1 MPFYDLNV
9 PHDSDARNLSRT
21 IAFHAEL
28 GFTQIAIA
36 LSITGKI
43 PTTPPPVPLESI
55 TVPKSVSL
63 LTRLTL
69 HIHDP
74 SQNHRLAQLQSA
86 YNLIALRPT
95 TEKALGLCCNS
106 LECDLISLDFSV
118 RLGYPLRFKTVAS
131 ALQRGI
137 RFEICYS
144 PGITGGSDARRNLIG
159 GTAALIR
166 ATRGR
171 GIIISSEARSALGL
185 RGPWDVI
192 NLAVVWGIN
201 QERGKEAICE
211 EARKVLQLARLKRE
225 SYRGVVDIVFGGE
238 KVEDVAKNKDETRL
252 MNGTKRKAIDIS
264 GGVSQTEEAGNERTL
279 SKGQMKRL
287 KKQQRNAKLEGAEA
301 ASSEKDQ
308 SQPPAAM
315 PILHETLVAHGKT

>member
-9 PHDSDARNLSRT
+9 PHDSHVQNLSRT
-21 IAFHAEL
+21 LAFHAEL

-43 PTTPPPVPLESI
+43 PATPPLVPLESI

-74 SQNHRLAQLQSA
+74 SQNHRLTQLQSA
-86 YNLIALRPT
+86 YNLVALRPT

-106 LECDLISLDFSV
+106 LECDLISIDFSV
-118 RLGYPLRFKTVAS
+118 RLPFILKFKTVAS
-131 ALQRGI
+131 AIQRGV

-144 PGITGGSDARRNLIG
+144 PGITGGSDARRNLISG
-159 GTAALIR
+159 ATALIR

-171 GIIISSEARSALGL
+171 GIIISSEAKSALGL

-192 NLAVVWGIN
+192 NLAVVWGTS
-201 QERGKEAICE
+201 QERGKEALCE
-211 EARKVLQLARLKRE
+211 EARKVIQLARLKRE
-225 SYRGVVDIVFGGE
+225 SYRGVVDVVFGGE
-238 KVEDVAKNKDETRL
+238 KPEDVSKRNDETRL
-252 MNGTKRKAIDIS
+252 TNGVKRKAADIS
-264 GGVSQTEEAGNERTL
+264 VGVSHMEEVVEGKPL
-279 SKGQMKRL
+279 SKSQRKKL
-287 KKQQRNAKLEGAEA
+287 AKQQKARTEGAEA
-301 ASSEKDQ
+301 ALPGQDEI
-308 SQPPAAM
+308 PAGAM
-315 PILHETLVAHGKT
+315 PILHETLVAQAKT

>member
-1 MPFYDLNV
+1 MPFYDLNI
-9 PHDSDARNLSRT
+9 PYDSNVQTLSRT
-21 IAFHAEL
+21 LAFHAEL
-28 GFTQIAIA
+28 GFTQIAVA

-43 PTTPPPVPLESI
+43 PATPPPVPLNSI

-74 SQNHRLAQLQSA
+74 SQNHRLVQLQSA

-106 LECDLISLDFSV
+106 LECDLISLDFAV
-118 RLGYPLRFKTVAS
+118 RLPFILKFKTVAS

-144 PGITGGSDARRNLIG
+144 PGITGGSDARRNLISG
-159 GTAALIR
+159 ATALIR

-192 NLAVVWGIN
+192 NLAVVWGIS
-201 QERGKEAICE
+201 QERGKEAVCE
-211 EARKVLQLARLKRE
+211 EARKVVQLARLKRE
-225 SYRGVVDIVFGGE
+225 SYRGLVDVVFGGE
-238 KVEDVAKNKDETRL
+238 KAEDVPKSKDETRL
-252 MNGTKRKAIDIS
+252 TNGVKRKAADIS
-264 GGVSQTEEAGNERTL
+264 GGVLQMEETVDTRPL
-279 SKGQMKRL
+279 SKSQKKKL
-287 KKQQRNAKLEGAEA
+287 AKQQKMARREGAET
-301 ASSEKDQ
+301 ASTGQEQTLTS
-308 SQPPAAM
+308 AM
-315 PILHETLVAHGKT
+315 PILHETLAAQEKT

>member
-9 PHDSDARNLSRT
+9 PHDSNVRDLSRT

-43 PTTPPPVPLESI
+43 PATPPPVPLESI

-86 YNLIALRPT
+86 YDLIALRPT

-211 EARKVLQLARLKRE
+211 EARKVLRLARLKR
-225 SYRGVVDIVFGGE
+225 DIVFGGE
-238 KVEDVAKNKDETRL
+238 KVGDVQKNQDETRL
-252 MNGTKRKAIDIS
+252 TNGTKRKAIDIS
-264 GGVSQTEEAGNERTL
+264 GGVSHTEEAGNNRPL

-287 KKQQRNAKLEGAEA
+287 KKQQRNTRLEGAEVA
-301 ASSEKDQ
+301 LSEKDQ
-308 SQPPAAM
+308 TQAPAAM
-315 PILHETLVAHGKT
+315 PILHETLVAHEKT